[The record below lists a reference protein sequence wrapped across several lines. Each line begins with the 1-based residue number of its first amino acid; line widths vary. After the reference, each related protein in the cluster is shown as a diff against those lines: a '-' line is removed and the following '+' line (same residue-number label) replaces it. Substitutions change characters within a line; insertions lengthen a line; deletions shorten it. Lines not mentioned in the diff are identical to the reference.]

1 MEPKWNPNGGKSAM
15 ATTITVKNI
24 PENLY
29 RKLKTSAKRHRR
41 SLNSEIIA
49 LLEARL
55 AARRR
60 SADEI
65 IAAAGAL
72 RERTRGIRLADEDI
86 ERAIKEGRR

>member
-1 MEPKWNPNGGKSAM
+1 M

-29 RKLKTSAKRHRR
+29 RKLKMIAKRHRR

-55 AARRR
+55 ATRRR

-65 IAAAGAL
+65 IAAARAL
-72 RERTRGIRLADEDI
+72 RERTRDIHLTDEDI
-86 ERAIKEGRR
+86 ERAIKEGQR

>member
-1 MEPKWNPNGGKSAM
+1 M

-24 PENLY
+24 PEDLY
-29 RKLKTSAKRHRR
+29 KKLKTSALHHRR

-55 AARRR
+55 TARRR

-72 RERTRGIRLADEDI
+72 RERTRGIIVTDEDI
-86 ERAIKEGRR
+86 ERAIKEGQR